1 MDCDILGQPYVTFVS
16 SKYFILLIHKRFENV
31 VFSASAV
38 QGGQLAASWIFF
50 FFPDSY
56 AKPIW
61 ETPFRHKKFIISP
74 RAKCVPCFLGPQKA
88 LGFNRKRLLISYK
101 QNGAPLVTVFNG
113 TIESNRTL
121 PDSESSLAQ
130 QHKNV
135 VSGLLGGSVG

>member
-50 FFPDSY
+50 FPDSY

-88 LGFNRKRLLISYK
+88 LGFNRKQLLISYK
-101 QNGAPLVTVFNG
+101 PNGAPLVTVFNG